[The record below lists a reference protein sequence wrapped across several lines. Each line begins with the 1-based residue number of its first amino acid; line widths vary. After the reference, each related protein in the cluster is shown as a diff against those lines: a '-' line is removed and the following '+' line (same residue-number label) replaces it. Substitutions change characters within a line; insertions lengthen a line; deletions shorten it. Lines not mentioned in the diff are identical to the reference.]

1 MSAQWDFI
9 EQAAQSLGIAA
20 EAVRKWRVRGVP
32 GKYRLPIAR
41 LAAHH
46 GRQIDPEIFDHPP
59 GPRRHGRPAGAAS
72 RPKSLR
78 TATQHNQ
85 GDSVVVPEH
94 SIRAGAPR
102 PFTGA
107 EYIESLHDGREV
119 YIDGE
124 RVGDVTIH
132 PAFRNSIRSLARLYD
147 ALHDPKTKEVL
158 TSPTDTGSSGF
169 THKYF
174 RVARS
179 REELIAQQRAIAEWS
194 RLTYGWMG
202 RTPDYKAS
210 LMNTLGAN
218 AEYYGQFAAN
228 ARNWYR
234 RAQESVLFMNHA
246 IVNPPVDRGRPT
258 SEVKDVYVTIQR
270 ETDAGV
276 IVSGA
281 KVVATAAAITHY
293 NFLGQNA
300 ATATSDP
307 DLAIMFILPMDAP
320 GVKLICRNS
329 YERIANTL
337 GSPYDYPLSSRFDEN
352 DAIFVL
358 DNVLIPW
365 ENVLVHR
372 DPEKILSFYPRSGF
386 LNGFCFQGC
395 TRFAVKLDFICGLVA
410 RALHATGGDEF
421 RGNQA
426 MLGEIVSWRNL
437 FWSLSECMASNP
449 QPWVG
454 DALLPNLQAGLS
466 YRVFAPDAYSKIK
479 EIIEKIVASALIYL
493 PSSVKDFANPA
504 VDPYLKRY
512 VRGSNGIGYKE
523 RIKIMKLLWDAIG
536 TEFGGRHELYERNY
550 AGNHE
555 DIRIQA
561 LTGARRNGTMDQM
574 TALVDQCMAQYDEHG
589 WTGDTW
595 LNAGERA

>member
-1 MSAQWDFI
+1 MTP
-9 EQAAQSLGIAA
+9 
-20 EAVRKWRVRGVP
+20 EA
-32 GKYRLPIAR
+32 
-41 LAAHH
+41 
-46 GRQIDPEIFDHPP
+46 
-59 GPRRHGRPAGAAS
+59 
-72 RPKSLR
+72 
-78 TATQHNQ
+78 
-85 GDSVVVPEH
+85 
-94 SIRAGAPR
+94 SIRASEPR

-107 EYIESLHDGREV
+107 EYIDSLHDGREV
-119 YIDGE
+119 YIDSE
-124 RVGDVTIH
+124 RVADVTVH
-132 PAFRNSIRSLARLYD
+132 PAFRNAVRSLARLYD
-147 ALHDPKTKEVL
+147 ALHDPKTREVL
-158 TSPTDTGSSGF
+158 TSPTDTGSGGY

-179 REELIAQQRAIAEWS
+179 REELVAQQQAIAEWS
-194 RLTYGWMG
+194 RLSYGWMG

-228 ARNWYR
+228 ARSWYR
-234 RAQESVLFMNHA
+234 RAQENVLFMNHA

-270 ETDAGV
+270 ETDAGIV
-276 IVSGA
+276 VSGA

-307 DLAIMFILPMDAP
+307 DLAVMFILPMDAP

-410 RALHATGGDEF
+410 KALHATGGDEF

-426 MLGEIVSWRNL
+426 LLGEIVSWRNL
-437 FWSLSECMASNP
+437 FWSLSNAMATNP

-454 DALLPNLQAGLS
+454 DALLPNLEAGLS

-479 EIIEKIVASALIYL
+479 EIIDKIVASALIYL

-504 VDPYLKRY
+504 IDPYLKRY

-523 RIKIMKLLWDAIG
+523 RIKIMKLLWDAVG

-561 LTGARRNGTMDQM
+561 LTGARRNGTMDRM
-574 TALVDQCMAQYDEHG
+574 TALVDQCMGEYDEHG

-595 LNAGERA
+595 LNSGE

>member
-1 MSAQWDFI
+1 MEHNRAFAEDCRRLFASRYGRRWKSA
-9 EQAAQSLGIAA
+9 AASALEIGRTSLYRYLSGEFPVPDEI
-20 EAVRKWRVRGVP
+20 RVR
-32 GKYRLPIAR
+32 LAELAR
-41 LAAHH
+41 APAGPDA
-46 GRQIDPEIFDHPP
+46 GRKFFTTPP
-59 GPRRHGRPAGAAS
+59 GG
-72 RPKSLR
+72 LR
-78 TATQHNQ
+78 ML
-85 GDSVVVPEH
+85 PEDK
-94 SIRAGAPR
+94 IRDKTR

-107 EYIESLHDGREV
+107 EYIESLKDGREV

-124 RVGDVTIH
+124 RVEDVTTH
-132 PAFRNSIRSLARLYD
+132 SAFRNSVRSIARLYD
-147 ALHDPKTKEVL
+147 ALHDPERREVL
-158 TSPTDTGSSGF
+158 TCPTDTGSEGY
-169 THKYF
+169 THRFF

-179 REELIAQQRAIAEWS
+179 REALIAQQKAIAEWS

-228 ARNWYR
+228 ARSWYR
-234 RAQESVLFMNHA
+234 RVQETALFMNHA

-270 ETDAGV
+270 ESDAGV
-276 IVSGA
+276 VVSGA
-281 KVVATAAAITHY
+281 KVVATSAALTHY

-300 ATATSDP
+300 ATATADP

-329 YERIANTL
+329 YEKIATTL
-337 GSPYDYPLSSRFDEN
+337 GTPYDYPLSSRFDEN

-372 DPEKILSFYPRSGF
+372 DTEKILSFYPRSGF

-395 TRFAVKLDFICGLVA
+395 TRFAVKLDFIAGLVA
-410 RALHATGGDEF
+410 RALNAPGGDEF

-426 MLGEIVSWRNL
+426 MLGEIVAWRNL
-437 FWSLSECMASNP
+437 FWSLSDCMATNP
-449 QPWVG
+449 QPWIG
-454 DALLPNLQAGLS
+454 DAVLPNLQAALS
-466 YRVFAPDAYSKIK
+466 YRVFAPDAYSRIK
-479 EIIEKIVASALIYL
+479 EIIEKIVASSLIYL
-493 PSSVKDFANPA
+493 PSSARDFLNPA
-504 VDPYLKRY
+504 IDPYLARY

-536 TEFGGRHELYERNY
+536 SEFGGRHELYERNY

-555 DIRIQA
+555 DIRIQT
-561 LTGARRNGTMDQM
+561 LTGARRSGALDQM
-574 TALVDQCMAQYDEHG
+574 LGLVERCMADYDERG
-589 WTGDTW
+589 WLGDTW
-595 LNAGERA
+595 VNSAPA

>member
-1 MSAQWDFI
+1 MFQSDMEQSEQTRAFAEDCRRLFAPRYGRRWKSA
-9 EQAAQSLGIAA
+9 AAGALEIGRTSLYRYLSGEFPVPDEI
-20 EAVRKWRVRGVP
+20 RVRLAELARAPAVP
-32 GKYRLPIAR
+32 DA
-41 LAAHH
+41 
-46 GRQIDPEIFDHPP
+46 GRKFFTTPP
-59 GPRRHGRPAGAAS
+59 GG
-72 RPKSLR
+72 LR
-78 TATQHNQ
+78 MLPEDKI
-85 GDSVVVPEH
+85 GDKT
-94 SIRAGAPR
+94 R

-107 EYIESLHDGREV
+107 EYIESLKDGREV

-124 RVGDVTIH
+124 RVEDVTTH
-132 PAFRNSIRSLARLYD
+132 PAFRNSVRSIARLYD
-147 ALHDPKTKEVL
+147 ALHDPERREVL
-158 TSPTDTGSSGF
+158 TCPTDTGSEGY
-169 THKYF
+169 THRFF

-179 REELIAQQRAIAEWS
+179 PEALIAQQKAIAEWS

-228 ARNWYR
+228 ARSWYR
-234 RAQESVLFMNHA
+234 RVQETALFMNHA

-270 ETDAGV
+270 ESDAGV
-276 IVSGA
+276 VVSGA
-281 KVVATAAAITHY
+281 KVVATSAALTHY

-300 ATATSDP
+300 ATATADP

-329 YERIANTL
+329 YEKIATTL
-337 GSPYDYPLSSRFDEN
+337 GTPYDYPLSSRFDEN

-372 DPEKILSFYPRSGF
+372 DTEKILSFYPRSGF

-395 TRFAVKLDFICGLVA
+395 TRFAVKLDFIAGLVA
-410 RALHATGGDEF
+410 RALHAAGGDEF

-426 MLGEIVSWRNL
+426 MLGEIVAWRNL
-437 FWSLSECMASNP
+437 FWSLSDCMATNP

-454 DALLPNLQAGLS
+454 DAMLPNLQAALS
-466 YRVFAPDAYSKIK
+466 YRVFAPDAYSRIK
-479 EIIEKIVASALIYL
+479 EIIEKIVASSLIYL
-493 PSSVKDFANPA
+493 PSSARDFLNPA
-504 VDPYLKRY
+504 IDPYLARY

-555 DIRIQA
+555 DIRIQT
-561 LTGARRNGTMDQM
+561 LTGARRSGALHQM
-574 TALVDQCMAQYDEHG
+574 TGLVERCMADYDERG
-589 WTGDTW
+589 WLGDTW
-595 LNAGERA
+595 INSAPA